1 MQIERIKMGEF
12 LQNGSNIFSGR
23 DKGVEARKAIG
34 LEKFEE
40 NCDEIFFLIPDNTW
54 GINPS
59 FYGGLL
65 EGSIKKF
72 VDINE
77 FLQKYHFAY
86 YDGRELKDSL
96 KADLQEG
103 LQYVLN
109 SIEG

>member
-1 MQIERIKMGEF
+1 MQVQKIKMGEF
-12 LQNGSNIFSGR
+12 LENGSNIYSGR
-23 DKGVEARKAIG
+23 DKGVEARRKID
-34 LEKFEE
+34 LDKKEDSF
-40 NCDEIFFLIPDNTW
+40 DEIWFLIPENTW

-65 EGSIKKF
+65 EGSVKK
-72 VDINE
+72 VADTDQY
-77 FLQKYHFAY
+77 LKKYHFKY
-86 YDGRELKDSL
+86 YDERELKDSL

>member
-1 MQIERIKMGEF
+1 MRVEKIKMGEF

-23 DKGVEARKAIG
+23 DKGVDARNTLG
-34 LEKFEE
+34 LEKLEE
-40 NCDEIFFLIPDNTW
+40 NCDELLFLIPNHTW

-65 EGSIKKF
+65 EGSIKKYT
-72 VDINE
+72 DINQY
-77 FLQKYHFAY
+77 LKKYHFVY
-86 YDGRELKDSL
+86 YDGCELKDSL